1 MVLRVSVQREM
12 EGPKAR
18 AVRDS
23 IWVAG
28 QYGGDKS
35 KDKLKIF

>member
-1 MVLRVSVQREM
+1 MVLSVSVQREM
-12 EGPKAR
+12 KGPKAR

-28 QYGGDKS
+28 QHGGNKS